1 MPGEKC
7 WMFFGLGHCKS
18 WGQCL
23 QVKRDPFWP
32 PKKLKWDP
40 AKMEGLGRWWHLLG
54 SKLFTTYMVCFFGR
68 GRCVCDWPLQC
79 AFVSKKKKKHAIKG
93 SRVLRIKFVAN
104 VREETSH
111 YQKLIAFGR
120 TWFCS
125 PWRCFK
131 VLRVPFWTLGSD
143 LSVGWLVGTYNPPI
157 HTGSLTWI
165 PKISLKKHGI
175 STGKCGLKYVVTC
188 CQKPWGLRLKLILR
202 TLDALALS

>member
-1 MPGEKC
+1 
-7 WMFFGLGHCKS
+7 
-18 WGQCL
+18 
-23 QVKRDPFWP
+23 
-32 PKKLKWDP
+32 
-40 AKMEGLGRWWHLLG
+40 MEGLGRWWHLLG

-79 AFVSKKKKKHAIKG
+79 AFVPKKNMQ
-93 SRVLRIKFVAN
+93 SRVQDRVLQIKLVAN

-157 HTGSLTWI
+157 HPGSLTWI
-165 PKISLKKHGI
+165 PKISKKIMGFRK
-175 STGKCGLKYVVTC
+175 GKCGLKYVVTC
-188 CQKPWGLRLKLILR
+188 CQKPWELRPTFSGLWLKLILR